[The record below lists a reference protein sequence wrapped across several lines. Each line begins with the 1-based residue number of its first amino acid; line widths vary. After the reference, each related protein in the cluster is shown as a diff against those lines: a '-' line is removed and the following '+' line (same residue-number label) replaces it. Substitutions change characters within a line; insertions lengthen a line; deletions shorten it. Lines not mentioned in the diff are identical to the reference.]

1 MHRIYIC
8 TLEYLKASL
17 TVNEFFHMRAQV
29 ATAVWCDSVTVLG
42 PVETEV
48 IVRKT
53 ANVLQQGRLS

>member
-29 ATAVWCDSVTVLG
+29 ATAVWSVTVLG